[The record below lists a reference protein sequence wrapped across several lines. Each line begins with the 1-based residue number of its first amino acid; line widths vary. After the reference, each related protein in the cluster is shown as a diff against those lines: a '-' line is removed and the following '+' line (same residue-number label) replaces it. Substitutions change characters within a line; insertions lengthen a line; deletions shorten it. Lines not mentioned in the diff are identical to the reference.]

1 MMSRA
6 EQVRYAAHAWDYA
19 LSLSIRTQADGPE
32 REALLSCEERPT
44 IPNIRA
50 VLAIG
55 RHRPWLPLV
64 EAALIEIGVAAI
76 EDILKEA
83 DHDHRD

>member
-1 MMSRA
+1 MSRA
-6 EQVRYAAHAWDYA
+6 HQIRFAAHAWDYA
-19 LSLSIRTQADGPE
+19 VSLSIRTLADGPE
-32 REALLSCEERPT
+32 REALIACDERPT

-50 VLAIG
+50 ALAIG
-55 RHRPWLPLV
+55 RHRPWLPLIQS
-64 EAALIEIGVAAI
+64 ALIEIGVAAI